1 MRYQGFGR
9 TRETEPAA
17 FGLLAGLAVLLLAA
31 VANAS
36 CAHASKLDPTSA
48 DAIDA
53 HYDAA
58 VEITALCALPDG
70 RQVAWYGSGV
80 IVDATHLLT
89 AGHVA
94 ETEGLPCVFTAEL
107 SNGKTYLVRPLHV
120 LASSEVDL
128 ASMEL
133 LSFTETFHV
142 SAWPVRYGAAPR
154 LGDVVCT
161 ATAHPRREYKCG
173 QVMRSKDSPP
183 GDIRIDFVVEP
194 GNSGSALYNAAGEL
208 VGIVVH
214 TYPNRGNG
222 QYITGGATSLAGHL
236 KELLP

>member
-1 MRYQGFGR
+1 MRGIKRNQH
-9 TRETEPAA
+9 ETEPGAW
-17 FGLLAGLAVLLLAA
+17 GLLAGMIVLLLGLL
-31 VANAS
+31 VNAS
-36 CAHASKLDPTSA
+36 CAHASRLDPSGP
-48 DAIDA
+48 DA

-107 SNGKTYLVRPLHV
+107 SNGKTHLVRPLHV
-120 LASSEVDL
+120 LASSDVDL
-128 ASMEL
+128 ATMEI
-133 LSFTETFHV
+133 LSFVETFP
-142 SAWPVRYGAAPR
+142 AQPVRYGPAPR
-154 LGDVVCT
+154 LGDGVCT

-173 QVMRSKDSPP
+173 QVMRSKGSQP
-183 GDIRIDFVVEP
+183 GDIRINFVVEP
-194 GNSGSALYNAAGEL
+194 GNSGSALYNARGEL